1 MCILEPEGNAVSFK
15 TEARQIKRSVKYHTP
30 TLVAQ
35 DSRALS
41 YCCLL
46 RGLIESLVKYSL
58 ERKDFPMRF
67 FPFCHF
73 KASGRLERNF
83 EDQIT
88 A

>member
-1 MCILEPEGNAVSFK
+1 MLSLSK
-15 TEARQIKRSVKYHTP
+15 LRQDKLSVQSNTTQ

-35 DSRALS
+35 DSGALS